1 MKEEKDDFQEILKI
15 SNTLFMK
22 RDQKYILF
30 SIKEAFATQF
40 ITIGTARELNKL
52 ENEISLQA
60 PQITATQNNLIQ
72 LTIEL

>member
-1 MKEEKDDFQEILKI
+1 MKEEKDDFLEILKI

-52 ENEISLQA
+52 ENKISLQA
-60 PQITATQNNLIQ
+60 PQITAMQNNLIQ